1 MNLVF
6 IQGKIISEIDFKF
19 IINSN
24 NKSIAI
30 FKIEL
35 FNKSIV
41 TAKAYVGVRPV
52 ILNSSSASFVSALTN
67 LLELKYK
74 QPDNKQSV
82 LPMTNPPVLYLYIQ
96 QYHILCFY
104 VNEKIFRY

>member
-41 TAKAYVGVRPV
+41 TAKAY
-52 ILNSSSASFVSALTN
+52 NN
-67 LLELKYK
+67 LDEYYYSKLKV
-74 QPDNKQSV
+74 DNLV
-82 LPMTNPPVLYLYIQ
+82 LIQ
-96 QYHILCFY
+96 GFLKSKKEIIIKII
-104 VNEKIFRY
+104 EK

>member
-41 TAKAYVGVRPV
+41 TAKAYNNLADYCYSKLKVGNLVL
-52 ILNSSSASFVSALTN
+52 IKGFLN
-67 LLELKYK
+67 
-74 QPDNKQSV
+74 NK
-82 LPMTNPPVLYLYIQ
+82 
-96 QYHILCFY
+96 
-104 VNEKIFRY
+104 NEIIIKIIEK

>member
-41 TAKAYVGVRPV
+41 TAKAYNNLADYCYSKLKVCNLVLIQGF
-52 ILNSSSASFVSALTN
+52 LNS
-67 LLELKYK
+67 K
-74 QPDNKQSV
+74 
-82 LPMTNPPVLYLYIQ
+82 
-96 QYHILCFY
+96 
-104 VNEKIFRY
+104 NEIIIKIIEK